1 MPSHNSYLGSDRFI
15 QNTYEQAARQDGFK
29 DDNKSGSVLDE
40 KADYLKTIQRIKTK
54 GDAGYYDMTPEQQ
67 QEYDQKNSFSNSGF
81 KLIPPAPSAPG
92 FLKNV
97 VGELSGSEAERLMR
111 MKELNGTTFDNGDR
125 SQGDQE
131 AEQRMVQNKKTGL
144 LQKFINKVTKPFNDA
159 FEKEF
164 GTEDQPKY
172 GGKDAVMYKG
182 KFIHPD
188 LYKMLMNRP
197 DLEQRFTE
205 TGSIFGE

>member
-1 MPSHNSYLGSDRFI
+1 MAEHEKGKKTLKDFIAGKEGDPTSFFNQISGGLNMTEPSPPTVNMPQMDSEEERF
-15 QNTYEQAARQDGFK
+15 
-29 DDNKSGSVLDE
+29 NKMV
-40 KADYLKTIQRIKTK
+40 
-54 GDAGYYDMTPEQQ
+54 
-67 QEYDQKNSFSNSGF
+67 
-81 KLIPPAPSAPG
+81 
-92 FLKNV
+92 
-97 VGELSGSEAERLMR
+97 
-111 MKELNGTTFDNGDR
+111 ELNGKQYDNGDR

-144 LQKFINKVTKPFNDA
+144 LQKFVDKIKEGFSEVKAGLSENPFNKA
-159 FEKEF
+159 LEKEF

-197 DLEQRFTE
+197 DLEQRFDE
-205 TGSIFGE
+205 TGSIFGK

>member
-1 MPSHNSYLGSDRFI
+1 MVQPIIPQPITDMGYGGMDFLRKFRENLRGNKVPIAQAQVSAPEVIDPRDDFERDLAPFGNMAEQRLNSVKDAEEDRFKKM
-15 QNTYEQAARQDGFK
+15 Q
-29 DDNKSGSVLDE
+29 
-40 KADYLKTIQRIKTK
+40 
-54 GDAGYYDMTPEQQ
+54 M
-67 QEYDQKNSFSNSGF
+67 
-81 KLIPPAPSAPG
+81 
-92 FLKNV
+92 
-97 VGELSGSEAERLMR
+97 
-111 MKELNGTTFDNGDR
+111 LNGNKFENGER

-144 LQKFINKVTKPFNDA
+144 LQKFVNMVTKPFNDA

-197 DLEQRFTE
+197 DLEQRFDE
-205 TGSIFGE
+205 TGSIFGK

>member
-1 MPSHNSYLGSDRFI
+1 MEN
-15 QNTYEQAARQDGFK
+15 NKFK
-29 DDNKSGSVLDE
+29 
-40 KADYLKTIQRIKTK
+40 
-54 GDAGYYDMTPEQQ
+54 M
-67 QEYDQKNSFSNSGF
+67 
-81 KLIPPAPSAPG
+81 PPAPTVNIPRMD
-92 FLKNV
+92 
-97 VGELSGSEAERLMR
+97 SEEERFKKMQ
-111 MKELNGTTFDNGDR
+111 MLNGNTFDNGER

-131 AEQRMVQNKKTGL
+131 AEQRMIQNKTTGL
-144 LQKFINKVTKPFNDA
+144 LQKFVNMVTAPFSSA
-159 FEKEF
+159 LEKEF